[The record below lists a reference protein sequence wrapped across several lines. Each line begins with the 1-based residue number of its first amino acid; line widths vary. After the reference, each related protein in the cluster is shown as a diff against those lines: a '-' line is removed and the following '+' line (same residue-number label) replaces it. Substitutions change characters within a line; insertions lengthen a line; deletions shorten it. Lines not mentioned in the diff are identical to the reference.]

1 MVVQYGIP
9 VLMAGVKM
17 SKWMKPLVRRIIS
30 ANKKGSDLQ
39 KYRTKLIETYGH
51 AKNAVNKACKLAKD
65 VMKNQAKSKVIK
77 PKKEQI
83 KMWSDKLGTE
93 AKRFN
98 PRIVNP
104 EYSKMISKKVKEG
117 IAKKK
122 LSGNRVGGSV
132 KTSKYSKGGG
142 VRKSKYSL

>member
-9 VLMAGVKM
+9 VLMAGIKM
-17 SKWMKPLVRRIIS
+17 AKWMKPLVRKVIS
-30 ANKKGSDLQ
+30 ANKRGANLQ
-39 KYRTKLIETYGH
+39 KYRTKLIETYGN
-51 AKNAVNKACKLAKD
+51 AKVDVNKAFKLAKE
-65 VMKNQAKSKVIK
+65 VIASKAK
-77 PKKEQI
+77 PKIVKPKIPQI

-98 PRIVNP
+98 PRIKNP
-104 EYSKMISKKVKEG
+104 EYTEMLRTKIKKG
-117 IAKKK
+117 ITKKK

-132 KTSKYSKGGG
+132 SKYSRGGG

>member
-1 MVVQYGIP
+1 MSLTYG
-9 VLMAGVKM
+9 LMAGVRVIG
-17 SKWMKPLVRRIIS
+17 WMRPIVKKIIS
-30 ANKKGSDLQ
+30 ANKRGADLQ

-51 AKNAVNKACKLAKD
+51 AKNDVNKAFKLAKD
-65 VMKNQAKSKVIK
+65 VMKNQAKPKVIK

-142 VRKSKYSL
+142 VRTAKYKV

>member
-1 MVVQYGIP
+1 MAVQFVPI
-9 VLMAGVKM
+9 VMAGVKM
-17 SKWMKPLVRRIIS
+17 AKWMKPLVRRIIS

-51 AKNAVNKACKLAKD
+51 AKNDVNKAFKLAKD
-65 VMKNQAKSKVIK
+65 VIKNQAKPKVIK

-98 PRIVNP
+98 PRIKNP
-104 EYSKMISKKVKEG
+104 EYTKMLRTKIKEG
-117 IAKKK
+117 VAKKK

-132 KTSKYSKGGG
+132 SRYSRGGG
-142 VRKSKYSL
+142 VRTAKYKV

>member
-17 SKWMKPLVRRIIS
+17 AKWIKPLVRKVIS
-30 ANKKGSDLQ
+30 ANKRGANLQ

-51 AKNAVNKACKLAKD
+51 AKNDVNKAFKLAKD
-65 VMKNQAKSKVIK
+65 VIKNQAKPKVIK

-98 PRIVNP
+98 PRIKNP
-104 EYSKMISKKVKEG
+104 EYTEMLSTKIKEG
-117 IAKKK
+117 VAKKK

-132 KTSKYSKGGG
+132 SRYSRGGG
-142 VRKSKYSL
+142 VRTAKYKV